1 MIQTVLKRDGRV
13 VGFNEEK
20 IATAIRKA
28 MLHTDKG
35 EDLQLIHQITDRIS
49 FKGDSQM
56 TVEAIQDLV
65 EVELMKSSRKD
76 VAQKYIAYRN
86 QRSIARKAKT
96 RDMFLEIINIK
107 SNDITRENANMNA
120 DTPAGMMMKFASET
134 TKPFVDDYL
143 LSEEVLDAVTQNYLH
158 IHDKDYYPTKSLTC
172 VQHPLDHILKYGFS
186 AGHGESRPAK
196 RIETASILGC
206 ISLETAQNEMHGG
219 QAIPAFDFYLAPYVR
234 NSFIEE
240 VKNLEELNGKDYS
253 HLYQKELA
261 DYLLQPLDGLT
272 DEDRIVQHAVNKTVS
287 RVHQSME
294 AFIHNMN
301 TIHSRGGNQVVFSSI
316 NYGTDTSAEGRCIIR
331 ELLKSTY
338 QGVGNGETAIFPIQI
353 WKKKRGVSYLPED
366 RNYDL
371 YQLACKVTARR
382 FFPNFL
388 NLDATF
394 NQSEDWKADDPKRY
408 QHEVATMGCRTRV
421 FENRFGPKTSIGR
434 GNISFSTIKSE
445 DWKADDPKRYQ
456 HEVATM
462 GCRTRVFENRFGPKT
477 SIGRGNIS
485 FSTINIVRIGIECMN
500 IEDKEQRIARFFA
513 KLDAMLEVTARQL
526 HERMEFQKTAFAKQ
540 FPLLMS
546 ALWIGSEKLKPN
558 DTIASVINQGTLG
571 IGFIG
576 LAECL
581 VALLGKH
588 HGLMSALWIG
598 SEKLK
603 PNDTIA
609 SVINQGTLG
618 IGFIGLAECL
628 VALLGKHHGES
639 GEAQELGLKIVT
651 YMRDR
656 ANQFSEQYQHNYS
669 VLATPAEGLSGKF
682 TRIDRKK
689 FGTLPGI
696 TDRDYY
702 TNSNHV
708 PVYYKCSAR
717 HKAEVEAP
725 YHELTRG
732 GHIFY
737 VEIDGD
743 ATHNPEVI
751 MRVVDMM
758 DQYNIGYGSVNHN
771 RNRCLECGHE
781 NSTPNLEECPKCGSK
796 HIDKLQRITGYLV
809 GTTDRWNNAK
819 LAELNDRVVHN

>member
-1 MIQTVLKRDGRV
+1 MIQTVVKRDGRI

-28 MLHTDKG
+28 MLHTQIG
-35 EDLQLIHQITDRIS
+35 EDMHLIRQITDRIA
-49 FKGDSQM
+49 FRGQPQM
-56 TVEAIQDLV
+56 TVEAIQDAV
-65 EVELMKSSRKD
+65 EMELMKSSRKD

-96 RDMFLEIINIK
+96 RDIFLEIINIK
-107 SNDITRENANMNA
+107 SNDVTRENANMNA

-143 LSEEVLDAVTQNYLH
+143 LSEEVRLAVENNYLH

-172 VQHPLDHILKYGFS
+172 VQHPLDKILKHGFS

-234 NSFIEE
+234 DSFIEE
-240 VKNLEELNGKDYS
+240 LKTLEQLNGVDYA
-253 HLYQKELA
+253 HLYHTPLE
-261 DYLLQPLDGLT
+261 DYLEKPLDGLVG
-272 DEDRIVQHAVNKTVS
+272 EARIIQHAMNRTVA

-316 NYGTDTSAEGRCIIR
+316 NYGTDTSAEGRCVIR

-338 QGVGNGETAIFPIQI
+338 RGVGNGETAIFPIQI
-353 WKKKRGVSYLPED
+353 WKKKRGVSYLPTD

-371 YQLACKVTARR
+371 YRLACQVTARR

-394 NQSEDWKADDPKRY
+394 NRSEEWREDDPERY
-408 QHEVATMGCRTRV
+408 LHEVATMGCRTRV

-434 GNISFSTIKSE
+434 GNL
-445 DWKADDPKRYQ
+445 
-456 HEVATM
+456 
-462 GCRTRVFENRFGPKT
+462 
-477 SIGRGNIS
+477 S
-485 FSTINIVRIGIECMN
+485 FSTINIVRLAIECRDVKN
-500 IEDKEQRIARFFA
+500 REERIALFFS
-513 KLDAMLEVTARQL
+513 KLDHMLEIAARQL
-526 HERMEFQKTAFAKQ
+526 HERFEFQKTAFAKQ

-546 ALWIGSEKLKPN
+546 SLWLGCEHLKPT

-581 VALLGKH
+581 VAL
-588 HGLMSALWIG
+588 
-598 SEKLK
+598 
-603 PNDTIA
+603 
-609 SVINQGTLG
+609 V
-618 IGFIGLAECL
+618 
-628 VALLGKHHGES
+628 GKHHGEDAS
-639 GEAQELGLKIVT
+639 AQELGLKIVS

-656 ANQFSEQYQHNYS
+656 VNDFSERYNHNYS
-669 VLATPAEGLSGKF
+669 VLATPAEGLAGKF
-682 TRIDRKK
+682 TRKDRKE
-689 FGTLPGI
+689 FGCIPGV
-696 TDRDYY
+696 TDREYY

-717 HKAEVEAP
+717 HKAKVEAP

-743 ATHNPEVI
+743 ATHNPEAI
-751 MRVVDMM
+751 MQVVDMM
-758 DQYNIGYGSVNHN
+758 DKYNIGYGSVNHN
-771 RNRCLECGHE
+771 RNRCLDCGYE
-781 NSTPNLEECPKCGSK
+781 NAEADLTVCPKCGSL

-809 GTTDRWNNAK
+809 GTTDRWNQAK
-819 LAELNDRVVHN
+819 LAELHDRVTHE